1 MKKIARKIIHYV
13 GEAVKVPVVVLFCVS
28 IIALY
33 FLQFAAG
40 CVRVIFDE
48 PDVEYPMVAFTN
60 GLRDIADEA
69 ERIIISAK

>member
-13 GEAVKVPVVVLFCVS
+13 GEAVKV
-28 IIALY
+28 
-33 FLQFAAG
+33 
-40 CVRVIFDE
+40 